1 MISALMLLSFI
12 ILMILL
18 KTSFFESKEKENI
31 TTINIDEFKKEVRE
45 AVVKQLYFQYLFDVK
60 SKTKNLEPLLY
71 ELEKELRELELKNEK
86 LEKLIDKL

>member
-1 MISALMLLSFI
+1 MISVLMLLSFI

-18 KTSFFESKEKENI
+18 KTSFFKSKEN
-31 TTINIDEFKKEVRE
+31 TPTINIDEFKKEVRE
-45 AVVKQLYFQYLFDVK
+45 AVVKQLYVQYLLDIK
-60 SKTKNLEPLLY
+60 IKTKNLEPLLY

>member
-18 KTSFFESKEKENI
+18 KTSFFESKEKEN
-31 TTINIDEFKKEVRE
+31 TPTINIDGFKKEVRE
-45 AVVKQLYFQYLFDVK
+45 AVVKQLYFQYLLDVK

>member
-12 ILMILL
+12 ILIILL
-18 KTSFFESKEKENI
+18 KTSFFKNKEN
-31 TTINIDEFKKEVRE
+31 TPTINIDEFKKQVRE
-45 AVVKQLYFQYLFDVK
+45 AVVKQLYFQYLLDIK

-86 LEKLIDKL
+86 LEKLIDKK